1 MSPPIL
7 SVENVTKK
15 FGGLVALDNVSFKVS
30 EGEIVGLIG
39 PNGAG
44 KTTLFNVITGFYKPE
59 NGKIVYQGRN
69 ITGLHPYKV
78 TRLGI
83 ARTFQIVKPLSNLTV
98 LENVLVGAFTGYE
111 EHKEA
116 VEKAY
121 EALEFVGLADKFDM
135 KAGMLNVVE
144 KKRLELARAL
154 ALNPKVMLLDEAAAG
169 LNPAEINEMTKLIKK
184 LNEEGKTLI
193 VVEHVM
199 KFIMGLVERLVV
211 LHYGEKIA
219 DGPKEEVAK
228 DPKVIE
234 AYLGTEEIAR

>member
-1 MSPPIL
+1 ML
-7 SVENVTKK
+7 SIENVTKR
-15 FGGLVALDNVSFKVS
+15 FGGLIALDNISFKVD
-30 EGEIVGLIG
+30 EGELMGLIG

-59 NGKIVYQGRN
+59 GGKVVYKGRN
-69 ITGLHPYKV
+69 ITGLAPYKV
-78 TRLGI
+78 AKLGI

-111 EHKEA
+111 ERKEA
-116 VEKAY
+116 AEKAY

-135 KAGMLNVVE
+135 KAGMLNLVE
-144 KKRLELARAL
+144 KKRVELARAL
-154 ALNPKVMLLDEAAAG
+154 ALNPKVMLLDEVAAG
-169 LNPAEINEMTKLIKK
+169 LNPSEINEMIALIKK
-184 LNEEGKTLI
+184 LNQEGKTLI

-219 DGPKEEVAK
+219 DGPKDEVARN
-228 DPKVIE
+228 PKVIE
-234 AYLGTEEIAR
+234 AYLGTQEIT

>member
-116 VEKAY
+116 VEKA
-121 EALEFVGLADKFDM
+121 LS
-135 KAGMLNVVE
+135 
-144 KKRLELARAL
+144 
-154 ALNPKVMLLDEAAAG
+154 
-169 LNPAEINEMTKLIKK
+169 LIH
-184 LNEEGKTLI
+184 I
-193 VVEHVM
+193 
-199 KFIMGLVERLVV
+199 
-211 LHYGEKIA
+211 
-219 DGPKEEVAK
+219 
-228 DPKVIE
+228 
-234 AYLGTEEIAR
+234 

>member
-1 MSPPIL
+1 MSPPVL
-7 SVENVTKK
+7 SIENVTKK
-15 FGGLVALDNVSFKVS
+15 FGGLTALGNVSFKVD

-59 NGKIVYQGRN
+59 NGRVVYREKN
-69 ITGLHPYKV
+69 ITGWPPYKV

-83 ARTFQIVKPLSNLTV
+83 ARTFQIVKPLANLTV

-111 EHKEA
+111 ERKEA
-116 VEKAY
+116 IEKAY
-121 EALEFVGLADKFDM
+121 EALEFVGLVDKYDM
-135 KAGMLNVVE
+135 KAGLLNVVE

-154 ALNPKVMLLDEAAAG
+154 ALNPKVMLLDEVAAG
-169 LNPAEINEMTKLIKK
+169 LNPSEINEMIKLIKK
-184 LNEEGKTLI
+184 LNDEGKTLI

-199 KFIMGLVERLVV
+199 KFIMGLVDRLVV

-219 DGPKEEVAK
+219 DGPKEEVSK

-234 AYLGTEEIAR
+234 AYLGVEEIV

>member
-1 MSPPIL
+1 MSLPVL
-7 SVENVTKK
+7 SIENITKR
-15 FGGLVALDNVSFKVS
+15 FGGLVALSNVSFQVD

-59 NGKIVYQGRN
+59 NGKIVYKDQN
-69 ITGLHPYKV
+69 ITGLPPYKV
-78 TRLGI
+78 ARIGI

-98 LENVLVGAFTGYE
+98 FENVLVGAFTGYE
-111 EHKEA
+111 ERKEA
-116 VEKAY
+116 NEKTY
-121 EALEFVGLADKFDM
+121 EALQIVGLADKSDI
-135 KAGMLNVVE
+135 KAGLLNVVE

-154 ALNPKVMLLDEAAAG
+154 ALNPKVILLDEAAAG
-169 LNPAEINEMTKLIKK
+169 LNPSEINEVIKLIKK

-193 VVEHVM
+193 IVEHVM
-199 KFIMGLVERLVV
+199 KFIMGVVERLVV

-219 DGPKEEVAK
+219 DGPKDNVAK

-234 AYLGTEEIAR
+234 AYLGIEEIT